1 MKKNKVQIWVGG
13 EIGFFLSDPLS
24 YLPDPVFSLD
34 PGHLPA
40 LLFCLYCHV
49 CGFDQSALPQGSRPT
64 RSLSAV
70 WGHRE
75 PATESPV
82 PCLGH
87 NTPACWRGSGFFLCS
102 SSTFHWAVFSHLVR
116 TLTEAHGLLSL
127 PPLECEWEEGVFCFF
142 GSCCIFRSWHHSWH
156 SEHFCSE
163 KCPRW
168 DYSAKM
174 WGR

>member
-1 MKKNKVQIWVGG
+1 MGG
-13 EIGFFLSDPLS
+13 EIGFFLSDPIS

-49 CGFDQSALPQGSRPT
+49 CDFDQSALPQGSRPT

-82 PCLGH
+82 PRLGH
-87 NTPACWRGSGFFLCS
+87 TCLPADVAQVSFSVAPLPSTGLYSHTWCAHSLRHMDCCRSPHGSVNGKRGFSASLVHAIFSGLGTIAGTQNTFVLKNVPVEIIQLRCREDK
-102 SSTFHWAVFSHLVR
+102 V
-116 TLTEAHGLLSL
+116 
-127 PPLECEWEEGVFCFF
+127 
-142 GSCCIFRSWHHSWH
+142 
-156 SEHFCSE
+156 
-163 KCPRW
+163 
-168 DYSAKM
+168 
-174 WGR
+174 